1 MHPTIMHVHFFLF
14 LLYSTLHAPV
24 DLALLRAVYFSM
36 LRLRDGS
43 VLATVHVFALNSTG
57 WHLQRL
63 LGVGNTSK
71 ELLPA
76 ARELPDDRLLGTL
89 LLAVAGN
96 LTVEQRSVLSEDC
109 GTV

>member
-36 LRLRDGS
+36 FQLRDWS
-43 VLATVHVFALNSTG
+43 VLATVDVFALNSTG

-63 LGVGNTSK
+63 LGVLGNTSK

-76 ARELPDDRLLGTL
+76 ARDWQGAAR
-89 LLAVAGN
+89 
-96 LTVEQRSVLSEDC
+96 
-109 GTV
+109 